1 MYLNLTLVKLIILI
15 VRLFIGSGFS
25 QHPHIYGVIYNFY
38 GVICNFSD
46 RRATSYMANVVGTCN
61 WRAANVMGTSK
72 WWILAAFVGTC
83 NWRAANVMGTSKWW
97 ILAASILDSILTAGP
112 GQLDTADVVG
122 ISSWRVI
129 DAMGTSG

>member
-72 WWILAAFVGTC
+72 WWILAA
-83 NWRAANVMGTSKWW
+83 
-97 ILAASILDSILTAGP
+97 SILDSILTAGP